1 MDYIRKIVELLRGKD
16 EIQIKRA
23 FYILLEF
30 FKE

>member
-16 EIQIKRA
+16 EIQLRQA
-23 FYILLEF
+23 FYMLLEF